1 MTLGE
6 RIKTRRLELGWTQAE
21 LAERLGNK
29 SRASVCTVET
39 GKEDLT
45 TDRIVKYAEALGCKP
60 GDLMGWTTNEFNMEE
75 WIQKESNA
83 LESSG
88 IFIERLNRD
97 EMDLVNGFRAAVDSR
112 KEDMLDM
119 ARKAIAQKEGK
130 A

>member
-45 TDRIVKYAEALGCKP
+45 TDRIVKYAEALGCTP
-60 GDLMGWTTNEFNMEE
+60 GDLMGWTTNEFNMKE
-75 WIQKESNA
+75 WIKKESYA

-119 ARKAIAQKEGK
+119 ARKAIAQKEGN